1 MKFSSRKVYLAI
13 MLHMILRGSHEI
25 ILVGEE
31 SGSESSAS
39 RSFVPLCLPTPALHC
54 VVPAFR
60 LIKRIRNPGLTF
72 KLCQNLTF
80 FNILVHSW
88 PLLWRGDHWV
98 PMKVITVH
106 DLRRNRIEGI
116 SKFTGSNTG
125 FPARVP
131 IFVFFLPKF
140 SFKHWWMLN
149 GNFKT
154 LLDKCF

>member
-1 MKFSSRKVYLAI
+1 MKFSSRKVCLAI

-54 VVPAFR
+54 IVPVFR

-80 FNILVHSW
+80 FNILVHF
-88 PLLWRGDHWV
+88 LAFVLAGDHWV
-98 PMKVITVH
+98 PMKVITGQ

-116 SKFTGSNTG
+116 SKCTGSNTC
-125 FPARVP
+125 FSSPSTNLRFLAFK
-131 IFVFFLPKF
+131 IFF
-140 SFKHWWMLN
+140 
-149 GNFKT
+149 
-154 LLDKCF
+154 

>member
-1 MKFSSRKVYLAI
+1 MKFSSRKVCLAI
-13 MLHMILRGSHEI
+13 MLHMILRRSHEI

-31 SGSESSAS
+31 RGSESPAS
-39 RSFVPLCLPTPALHC
+39 RSFVPLCLPTPTLHC
-54 VVPAFR
+54 VVPVFR

-80 FNILVHSW
+80 FNILVHFLAFVLAGGSLG
-88 PLLWRGDHWV
+88 PDESY
-98 PMKVITVH
+98 H

-125 FPARVP
+125 FPARVQ
-131 IFVFFLPKF
+131 IYVFLLPKF
-140 SFKHWWMLN
+140 SFKHWWMLI

-154 LLDKCF
+154 LLGKCF